1 MVRYNRS
8 KVATRVKGCSQLC
21 FADKRWPDGG
31 RGGGGGGGGQMC
43 IADKRWAYERSRYYR

>member
-8 KVATRVKGCSQLC
+8 KVATRVKGCGQLC

-31 RGGGGGGGGQMC
+31 RGGGGG
-43 IADKRWAYERSRYYR
+43 ADVYCR